1 MCVSW
6 LCPQLLGSFDDAL
19 VIVMSPGAKS
29 STYPLSRFTLF
40 FFAGDL
46 VIERPAT
53 EVAAICQRLPVL
65 WRQACNDMS
74 HACVPRVILEPDL
87 PDEVTVHL
95 DGSSTT
101 LPNIHRQ
108 LLLLTQLQP
117 GKQRRSWGATFVFCP
132 LIVVVVALVSY
143 AVAFV

>member
-1 MCVSW
+1 
-6 LCPQLLGSFDDAL
+6 
-19 VIVMSPGAKS
+19 MSPGAKS

-65 WRQACNDMS
+65 WRQACDDVS
-74 HACVPRVILEPDL
+74 HMCVPRVILEPDL
-87 PDEVTVHL
+87 PNEVAVHL
-95 DGSSTT
+95 DGSSTM
-101 LPNIHRQ
+101 LPNIETQ

-117 GKQRRSWGATFVFCP
+117 GKQRMSWGATSVFCP
-132 LIVVVVALVSY
+132 LIVVVIALVSY
-143 AVAFV
+143 AVAVVV